1 MWPIE
6 ERPVPK
12 GDVPGEWYAPTQ
24 PIPLDSH
31 GKPFA
36 YDLQGVTDDNLIDFT
51 PELHAEA
58 LQILKDYAY
67 GPIFFPVV
75 IPGQGIGAGKKASLH
90 FPGTYGGTNW
100 PGAGLD
106 PDTNIMYVPSA
117 HTPVAA
123 KLVKPSA
130 GSDTE
135 WVRQGYEW
143 PAGPKGLPLF
153 KPPYGRLVAI
163 DLNKGEIKWTVANG
177 DGPRDHPA
185 IKDLNLPP
193 LGNPGRV
200 GPLVT
205 RTLVFMG
212 EGITPSQPPNGGG
225 RKFRRSTRTPAKWRG
240 CPHSTLVAGAVP
252 RGVWRAVDR
261 ATGGGGRPGEFV
273 WRCRNGSVG

>member
-1 MWPIE
+1 
-6 ERPVPK
+6 
-12 GDVPGEWYAPTQ
+12 VPGEWYAPTQ